1 MRVCLLKAFALS
13 ILVPV
18 ATAHSLVGNEID
30 VLNYQANLRGADIGE
45 LVVRYRVT
53 FKLLL
58 FLSTNS
64 CAKLILIN
72 EGYCC

>member
-1 MRVCLLKAFALS
+1 MKFPLLKAFALS

-58 FLSTNS
+58 FHQRIVLLN
-64 CAKLILIN
+64 
-72 EGYCC
+72 